1 MICSIRGPLTSISA
15 GRGLSAYLVGPAM
28 FVGVSDLSYISPLTL
43 AVEMY
48 RGESFGVTEYF
59 LAEAPLYLIFVQTM
73 FIGTRVFN
81 EEYLMGFRPLHTKMA
96 QALYL
101 IIDRNHLNIS
111 AFLLSLFLVPVVFMV
126 QLAAIA
132 LISNLPRYANSH
144 LV

>member
-1 MICSIRGPLTSISA
+1 
-15 GRGLSAYLVGPAM
+15 
-28 FVGVSDLSYISPLTL
+28 
-43 AVEMY
+43 
-48 RGESFGVTEYF
+48 
-59 LAEAPLYLIFVQTM
+59 M

-111 AFLLSLFLVPVVFMV
+111 VFLLSLFLVPAVFMV